1 MQIKHYPH
9 GNGFL
14 GDAHRKPGLLED
26 AERTTRN
33 RPSPLPLPSS
43 DERVIYDGS
52 SWKRRL
58 MDLVD
63 KHATYDPQNREL
75 APRLIVFVLL
85 VTFHY
90 TFLANDTSNEPL
102 ARCVAE
108 SS

>member
-1 MQIKHYPH
+1 
-9 GNGFL
+9 
-14 GDAHRKPGLLED
+14 
-26 AERTTRN
+26 
-33 RPSPLPLPSS
+33 
-43 DERVIYDGS
+43 
-52 SWKRRL
+52 

-102 ARCVAE
+102 AHRIAE
-108 SS
+108 SNQGNVQ